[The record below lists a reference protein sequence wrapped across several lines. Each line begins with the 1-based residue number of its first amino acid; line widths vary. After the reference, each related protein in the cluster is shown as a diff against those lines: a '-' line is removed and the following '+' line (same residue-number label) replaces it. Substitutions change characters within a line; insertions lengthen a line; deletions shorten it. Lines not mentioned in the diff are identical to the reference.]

1 MKIFNNIRA
10 KVWGCVW
17 IALCAY
23 LLATLATSIANIRI
37 SDSLTI
43 LEEVHFPLALKG
55 EKAFTMF
62 SEQTKNFESSLLTGE
77 NDDLVKAELFHSEIM
92 DLLNE
97 QILTASS
104 RNTSSYPKLLA
115 LRDSYEDYYTL
126 AIEQYRIACNS
137 GDPFAQTQQML
148 RIGKLRAHLISN
160 FRNIA
165 GELTQRVIDEITNNK
180 TRAAENSRLLQI
192 LFIAVLLIITWAINH
207 VANNQ
212 LIRPLKQLKMMI
224 DNFSRGKQIT
234 RPEICNEKDEIC
246 QLALSF
252 WDMTEELK
260 NISVSKEYLDSIIMN
275 MSDSLIVLATNHT
288 ISQIN
293 QSALNLLSFDEKDIL
308 HKPVQRILAPSGT
321 FIHTVF
327 DELSQ
332 GKSITNIELNLKS
345 GDNETIP
352 VLFSGTPFYTESGQI
367 EGIICLARDIRELK
381 DELVT
386 KEKISNYDP
395 LTSLPNRT
403 IMQDR
408 LTHALQSARRYNKMV
423 AILLLNIDNLVK
435 VIDTYGHETGD
446 RIIVE
451 MANAIRATIRDTDT
465 LARMKK
471 DQFAVILGS
480 LNDRNDGDLVIEKII
495 SKISHEP
502 QVYAADPIVV
512 NAGVAYFPD
521 DGSNAVNLIEKST
534 IALSRSRKNVP

>member
-1 MKIFNNIRA
+1 MTILKNIRA

-17 IALCAY
+17 IALSAY
-23 LLATLATSIANIRI
+23 LLATLATSVANIRI

-77 NDDLVKAELFHSEIM
+77 TDDLVKAELFHSEIM
-92 DLLNE
+92 DLLNA

-104 RNTSSYPKLLA
+104 SNTPSYPHLLA
-115 LRDSYEDYYTL
+115 LRDSYEDYYTV
-126 AIEQYRIACNS
+126 ASEQYRIACNS

-148 RIGKLRAHLISN
+148 RIGKLRAHLISD
-160 FRNIA
+160 FRDIA
-165 GELTQRVIDEITNNK
+165 NELTQRVIDEITNNK
-180 TRAAENSRLLQI
+180 TRAADNSRLLQI
-192 LFIAVLLIITWAINH
+192 LFVAVLLVITGAINY

-212 LIRPLKQLKMMI
+212 LIKPLNQMKMMI
-224 DNFSRGKQIT
+224 DNFSLGKKISK
-234 RPEICNEKDEIC
+234 PEICDEKDEIC

-260 NISVSKEYLDSIIMN
+260 KISVSKEYLDSIIMY
-275 MSDSLIVLATNHT
+275 MSDSLIVLATNLT

-293 QSALNLLSFDEKDIL
+293 QAALNLLAYEEKDIL
-308 HKPVQRILAPSGT
+308 NQPVHRLLAPSGT

-327 DELSQ
+327 DELCQ

-345 GDNETIP
+345 QDKETIP
-352 VLFSGTPFYTESGQI
+352 VLFSGTPFYTATGQI

-381 DELVT
+381 EELVKT
-386 KEKISNYDP
+386 ENISNYDP

-408 LTHALQSARRYNKMV
+408 LTHAIRSARRYHRMV
-423 AILLLNIDNLVK
+423 AILLLSIDDLVRI
-435 VIDTYGHETGD
+435 IDTSGHDAGD

-451 MANAIRATIRDTDT
+451 IAGAIRSTIRDTDT

-471 DQFAVILGS
+471 DRFAVILGN
-480 LNDRNDGDLVIEKII
+480 LNDKNDGYLVAEKII
-495 SKISHEP
+495 KKIS
-502 QVYAADPIVV
+502 QQAAVAASEAIAVS
-512 NAGVAYFPD
+512 AGIAYFPD
-521 DGSNAVNLIEKST
+521 DGAKAAELIEKA
-534 IALSRSRKNVP
+534 ALLMSRDRKNER